1 MNRTGRGFRRIG
13 HRLMAGFALV
23 LVITAAIGLSAGWQ
37 LWRIAQENEA
47 IGLSTRNLATTQQW
61 AGVARTN
68 LERAMTS
75 TRLEAVASGDET
87 LRGALDPLFS
97 RLNEE
102 MSASAAEAQRLQE
115 VVAGLDDPVLRSL
128 VDAVGQSREKF
139 VRLRAE
145 VRDDLQLGEGHERL
159 DSDLQPSVN
168 AMLVELE
175 KLGQYL
181 EAAGQASSQQLQ
193 QRVEQAQW
201 AMLLLVG
208 AALVVGVALA
218 LWITRAL
225 SRPVAYSVDV
235 AGQIAEGRLDVAIDV
250 RGRDETA
257 DLLGAMRSMRDQ
269 LVSMVGQ
276 VRDSAANLASTG
288 HQLAQANQELSG
300 RTGAQVEGLQAAT
313 TSLNGLEEQA
323 RRNAEHTA
331 VARGQVDEVSR
342 AAHLS
347 AETVERAVE
356 KITRINDSSRQIGE
370 IVGVI
375 DGIAFQT
382 NILALNAAVE
392 AARAGEA
399 GRGFA
404 VVASEV
410 RALAQRSGAAA
421 KEIRELIRG
430 SIEGIAE
437 GSALVQQAGTR
448 MSEVMG
454 GVEGVSRIM
463 EEVGRA
469 SAEQSTAITQIS
481 QTVLHMDAATRQNA
495 GLVGDNLE
503 VVQRLQQQATELL
516 GLVSRF
522 RLGSDASPVTLVP
535 LGKGMR
541 GGSTRGEAPRQID
554 RAAGLVLAHQP

>member
-1 MNRTGRGFRRIG
+1 MDRTGRGFRRIG

-23 LVITAAIGLSAGWQ
+23 LVITAAIGLGAGWQ

-75 TRLEAVASGDET
+75 TRLEAVASEHEA

-115 VVAGLDDPVLRSL
+115 VVTGLDDPVLRSL

-181 EAAGQASSQQLQ
+181 EAAGQASSRQLQ

-208 AALVVGVALA
+208 VALVVGVALA

-269 LVSMVGQ
+269 LVAMVGQ
-276 VRDSAANLASTG
+276 VRDSAANLAATG

-313 TSLNGLEEQA
+313 TSLSGLEEQA

-331 VARGQVDEVSR
+331 LARGQVDEVSR
-342 AAHLS
+342 AAHTS

-469 SAEQSTAITQIS
+469 SAEQSSAITQLS
-481 QTVLHMDAATRQNA
+481 QAVMHMDETTRQNA
-495 GLVGDNLE
+495 GLVGDNLQ
-503 VVQRLQQQATELL
+503 VVQRLQQQASELL
-516 GLVSRF
+516 ALVSRF
-522 RLGSDASPVTLVP
+522 RLGSDASPVTLEP
-535 LGKGMR
+535 LGKGKR
-541 GGSTRGEAPRQID
+541 GGSPRGEAPRQID
-554 RAAGLVLAHQP
+554 RAAGLVLAHQS